1 MFIFYKIFLDDG
13 REQVL
18 SQEKGLDT
26 IIKLLSQAIKH
37 EKQMKNVVAGFLHNL
52 LAGQEET
59 QKKALELGI
68 VSILTDYLET
78 DNEDGGPTHVLMI
91 LNLLADIDSEMLDD
105 RLCRSLVSLLGKTT
119 SGEVSEMCLEIM
131 LNQAENGLFFLLR

>member
-1 MFIFYKIFLDDG
+1 MKI
-13 REQVL
+13 
-18 SQEKGLDT
+18 
-26 IIKLLSQAIKH
+26 
-37 EKQMKNVVAGFLHNL
+37 VVAGFLHNL

-78 DNEDGGPTHVLMI
+78 DNEEDGPTHVLMI
-91 LNLLADIDSEMLDD
+91 LNLLADIDSELLDD
-105 RLCRSLVSLLGKTT
+105 RLCRGLVSLLGKTT

-131 LNQAENGLFFLLR
+131 LTQAENGLCLLFRFFVYFS